1 MIKEEKKQYATNHY
15 SHYPQ
20 GEFPPYLAYGFR
32 PIFLLLA
39 PYIVI
44 SIILWSFAFGGFIN
58 LSFINDLLSWHMYE
72 MLFGLGIAGFIAF
85 FLTGAPEL
93 FPGTVPIV
101 GRHLALLVA
110 CWLLGRV
117 GFWFMDYIGIYT
129 VAFLNIVSIVWI
141 VILIF
146 KPVVLDPRK
155 RHLSLAIN
163 VLVILGL
170 QVWFFASLLGF
181 STTGTKEIIIASL
194 GSFIVLI
201 LLALRRI
208 NMEAVNE
215 LLEDEGIDETF
226 YSRAPR
232 YNLAIFCVTLYTILE
247 FLYPDN
253 SILSYIAFASAAAIL
268 SIINDF
274 ILKYYNILLKPFILY
289 MISIVV
295 LMVMGYGFLGYDYI
309 NDEIYALNH
318 FRHFL
323 TTGVYGLVFY
333 LVMVIIST
341 IHTGRHLFTN
351 FYTTLGVILII
362 TATLIRV
369 FIPYYEEFTIQAYI
383 VSSILWAIPFLI
395 YMKIFFPFLLNKRA
409 DGIPG

>member
-1 MIKEEKKQYATNHY
+1 MIKEKKQYATNHY

-274 ILKYYNILLKPFILY
+274 ILKNHNILLKPFILY

>member
-1 MIKEEKKQYATNHY
+1 
-15 SHYPQ
+15 
-20 GEFPPYLAYGFR
+20 
-32 PIFLLLA
+32 
-39 PYIVI
+39 
-44 SIILWSFAFGGFIN
+44 
-58 LSFINDLLSWHMYE
+58 
-72 MLFGLGIAGFIAF
+72 
-85 FLTGAPEL
+85 
-93 FPGTVPIV
+93 
-101 GRHLALLVA
+101 
-110 CWLLGRV
+110 
-117 GFWFMDYIGIYT
+117 
-129 VAFLNIVSIVWI
+129 
-141 VILIF
+141 
-146 KPVVLDPRK
+146 
-155 RHLSLAIN
+155 
-163 VLVILGL
+163 
-170 QVWFFASLLGF
+170 
-181 STTGTKEIIIASL
+181 
-194 GSFIVLI
+194 
-201 LLALRRI
+201 
-208 NMEAVNE
+208 
-215 LLEDEGIDETF
+215 
-226 YSRAPR
+226 
-232 YNLAIFCVTLYTILE
+232 
-247 FLYPDN
+247 
-253 SILSYIAFASAAAIL
+253 
-268 SIINDF
+268 
-274 ILKYYNILLKPFILY
+274 

>member
-274 ILKYYNILLKPFILY
+274 ILKNHNILLKPFILY

>member
-15 SHYPQ
+15 SHYPE
-20 GEFPPYLAYGFR
+20 GKFPSYLAYGFR

-72 MLFGLGIAGFIAF
+72 MLFGVGIAGFIAF

-117 GFWFMDYIGIYT
+117 GFWFMDFIGIYT

-141 VILIF
+141 VVLIF

-155 RHLSLAIN
+155 RHLSLAVN

-232 YNLAIFCVTLYTILE
+232 YNLAIFCVTVYTVLE

-253 SILSYIAFASAAAIL
+253 SVLAYIAFASAAAIL
-268 SIINDF
+268 AITNDF
-274 ILKYYNILLKPFILY
+274 ILKDHNILLKPFILY
-289 MISIVV
+289 MVSILI
-295 LMVMGYGFLGYDYI
+295 LMAIGYGFLGYDYI

-351 FYTTLGVILII
+351 FYTTFGVVLII
-362 TATLIRV
+362 LATCIRA
-369 FIPYYEEFTIQAYI
+369 FIPYYEEFTMQAYM

-395 YMKIFFPFLLNKRA
+395 YMKIFFPFLLSKRA